1 MSSIFII
8 ISSRKISLTRIFFL
22 QLIVAIACSLS
33 TLTAYA
39 EIKTNQGTSTVGFS
53 GQHAGMDFD
62 GKFERWQATLILP
75 PADNPN
81 ITAVFYMSSAK
92 TGDSIYDS
100 TLPEFDWFDVE
111 NHARGKFLSANITIT
126 QEGYQ
131 VTGDLTL
138 KDITKPV
145 SFMLKEND
153 GQLKAKFDINR
164 LDYQIGF
171 ESDPD
176 AEWVSKTIS
185 MYMVINP

>member
-1 MSSIFII
+1 MSLRRVLVLLFSFVVYV
-8 ISSRKISLTRIFFL
+8 FL
-22 QLIVAIACSLS
+22 G
-33 TLTAYA
+33 TLTAHA
-39 EIKTNQGTSTVGFS
+39 EFKTSHKLSTVGFS
-53 GQHAGMDFD
+53 GQHAGMDFH

-75 PADNPN
+75 PESNPN
-81 ITAVFYMSSAK
+81 ITAIFHMSSAK

-111 NHARGKFLSANITIT
+111 NHALGKFLSTNIAVT
-126 QEGYQ
+126 QEGYK

-145 SFMLKEND
+145 SFMLKDID
-153 GQLKAKFDINR
+153 GQLKANFDINR

-185 MYMVINP
+185 MSMVINK